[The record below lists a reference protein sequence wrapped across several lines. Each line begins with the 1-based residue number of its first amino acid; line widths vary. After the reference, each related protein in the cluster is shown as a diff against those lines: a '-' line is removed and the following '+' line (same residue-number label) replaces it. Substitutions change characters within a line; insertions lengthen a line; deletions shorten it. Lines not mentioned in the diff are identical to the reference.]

1 MTAERAFLKNLPC
14 VKPITSTR
22 PECAYYGTSIRSFGA
37 IVMGQVNP
45 IGRTA
50 AAKGRFSGAPPHPR
64 GFLGEPTLSDLLRDP
79 IAEALMAADHVE
91 LRDLNILLA
100 TARCHLHSP
109 GTHPAIL

>member
-1 MTAERAFLKNLPC
+1 MCEADHIDPAGMYLCSCP
-14 VKPITSTR
+14 
-22 PECAYYGTSIRSFGA
+22 SIRSFGA

-109 GTHPAIL
+109 GTHPAILYQPRAAQAPSR